1 VTTDKRNPVRFSLD
15 GRDLRVLSAADPD
28 GFQLRD
34 LEFLPR
40 STLDRR
46 VDKLQGLNLLDSS
59 GAKRNRTFTARHAD
73 LASACA
79 DALSE
84 RPSLEDELSAPTHLA
99 ALTVFP
105 HPHRDPDARELVG
118 VHKSTWQDAID
129 HLRSRNLLL
138 SSEAG
143 LEPNPRLSGLQWLI
157 EEYADLYSCPPRE
170 SVRPRGL
177 EEKEGPARAGAF
189 GYRPIH
195 QRGLEVAWRFNN
207 ADLDPPIQLVGPSSD
222 LDLFSPIASGA
233 EYGYLGPRE
242 LDTWDHLFLYCRAQA
257 TPRRDPSGFTADDV
271 APRAK
276 AFFLAAVDH
285 RLLRRESFFDRAFFY
300 QLGGLLEEAQTFV
313 ETGEHPL
320 EEEIQ
325 RFREDFGVEEG
336 SLAR

>member
-1 VTTDKRNPVRFSLD
+1 MTSDKRNPVRFSLD
-15 GRDLRVLSAADPD
+15 GRDLRILAAADPD

-46 VDKLQGLNLLDSS
+46 VRKLEELNLLEASR
-59 GAKRNRTFTARHAD
+59 AKRNRTFTARHAD

-84 RPSLEDELSAPTHLA
+84 RPNLEDELSAPTHLA

-105 HPHRDPDARELVG
+105 YPHRDPDARELVG

-138 SSEAG
+138 SSEGG

-157 EEYADLYSCPPRE
+157 EEYADLYRRPPSE
-170 SVRPRGL
+170 AVHPGGL
-177 EEKEGPARAGAF
+177 EEQEGPVRAAVF
-189 GYRPIH
+189 AHHPIH

-207 ADLDPPIQLVGPSSD
+207 ADLEPPIQLVGPSSD
-222 LDLFSPIASGA
+222 LDLFSPIASEA
-233 EYGYLGPRE
+233 TYGYLGPRE
-242 LDTWDHLFLYCRAQA
+242 LDPWDHMFLYCRAQA
-257 TPRRDPSGFTADDV
+257 TPRRDPSGSSADDV
-271 APRAK
+271 ALRAK

-285 RLLRRESFFDRAFFY
+285 RLLRHESFFDRAFFY
-300 QLGGLLEEAQTFV
+300 QLGGLLDEAKVFV